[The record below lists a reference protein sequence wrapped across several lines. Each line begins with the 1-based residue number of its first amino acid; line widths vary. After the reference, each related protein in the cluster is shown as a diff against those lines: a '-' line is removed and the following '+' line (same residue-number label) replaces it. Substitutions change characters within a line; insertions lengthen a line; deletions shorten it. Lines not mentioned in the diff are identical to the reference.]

1 MATLSISDD
10 GIKADGL
17 MARVVDWVFGYD
29 FFLSYSHGDGM
40 RLPRRIKERLE
51 HAGFRVFLDQTEY
64 VAGEDLRRETRR
76 QVVKSRKIVIVARAS
91 ALKSEWVKREV
102 GVALEHDKI
111 PVIVNVNGAVEAAPR
126 DAALAAMARERH
138 WLRLD
143 EALDDPDGEPTDRA
157 ISELVRGFH
166 HTRQETKRQRIF
178 ATAAAVLALTAGVA
192 TWQAIEA
199 NRARAVAEA
208 QRDRA
213 QRVLD
218 QVVGNA
224 NRRVES
230 FSQRIKQE
238 REPPRTDKAIPIR
251 VSHPPEPSSQ
261 SPLQQA
267 EHLVTMGATLLAGG
281 DFRGSRSSLE
291 EALRIVESRPD
302 NHSPDPQWQL
312 ARFNVYNGLAK
323 AALKGDDQDAAV
335 AALTKAMV
343 VAQERAAAEPQAAQW
358 RQKLAILHQRI
369 GELYVEQERLAEA
382 LEQYRA
388 GAALWRELASVP
400 ELSPLARQQLAF
412 SLGQLG
418 DLEMKRRNIE
428 QALTF
433 YKDSVS
439 ALEQLAA
446 AVTPGTD
453 LQRDLSVGYQQIADA
468 LLVAGRAGEAIVWVD
483 KDLAISQRTAAD
495 APPSQQRD
503 LASSYDRRARALE
516 QLGRNAE
523 ALDAYG
529 KGVSLVE
536 AAAAADGAEPSW
548 HRDAAAMIESMGKL
562 LGKMGRR
569 ERAISLLRRALSIR
583 ESLAASLEEPEW
595 QAEVEA
601 AYRRISELMRSIDR
615 EDEALETAEQY
626 LLATSSATDADKSKA
641 ERIARA
647 LGTLCW
653 SALLAKNFPR
663 AIWAGQHAVDLDP
676 ELNWV
681 RSNYAHALML
691 SGQRQKAREI
701 YLGYDSP
708 SPHAA
713 KQWKDQILKDFE
725 EMKKRRIEDS
735 LMGEISALLAAD

>member
-1 MATLSISDD
+1 
-10 GIKADGL
+10 
-17 MARVVDWVFGYD
+17 
-29 FFLSYSHGDGM
+29 
-40 RLPRRIKERLE
+40 
-51 HAGFRVFLDQTEY
+51 
-64 VAGEDLRRETRR
+64 
-76 QVVKSRKIVIVARAS
+76 
-91 ALKSEWVKREV
+91 
-102 GVALEHDKI
+102 
-111 PVIVNVNGAVEAAPR
+111 
-126 DAALAAMARERH
+126 
-138 WLRLD
+138 LD
-143 EALDDPDGEPTDRA
+143 ETLDDPDGEPTDRA
-157 ISELVRGFH
+157 ISELVRGFQ

-199 NRARAVAEA
+199 NRAKTVAEA

-230 FSQRIKQE
+230 FSLRIKRE
-238 REPPRTDKAIPIR
+238 RDSPRTDKAIPIR
-251 VSHPPEPSSQ
+251 VSHPPEPTSR

-267 EHLVTMGATLLAGG
+267 NDLVTMGAALLTSG

-291 EALRIVESRPD
+291 EALRILESRPETQ
-302 NHSPDPQWQL
+302 SPEPQWQL

-323 AALKGDDQDAAV
+323 AALKGDDPDAAL
-335 AALTKAMV
+335 AALTKALAV
-343 VAQERAAAEPQAAQW
+343 SQERAQAEPQAAHW
-358 RQKLAILHQRI
+358 RQKEAVLHQGI
-369 GELYVEQERLAEA
+369 GELYEEQERLEEA
-382 LEQYRA
+382 GEQYRKA
-388 GAALWRELASVP
+388 TALWRELASVP
-400 ELSPLARQQLAF
+400 ELLPLARRHLAF

-433 YKDSVS
+433 YKDSIS
-439 ALEQLAA
+439 TLEQRAA

-468 LLVAGRAGEAIVWVD
+468 LLVDGRAKEAIVWVD
-483 KDLAISQRTAAD
+483 KDLAISQPTGAD
-495 APPSQQRD
+495 ASPSKKRD

-536 AAAAADGAEPSW
+536 VAAAADDAEPSW
-548 HRDAAAMIESMGKL
+548 QRDAAAMLESTGKL
-562 LGKMGRR
+562 LGKMGQR
-569 ERAISLLRRALSIR
+569 ERAVSLFRRALSIR
-583 ESLAASLEEPEW
+583 EKLAASLEEPEW
-595 QAEVEA
+595 QTEVEV
-601 AYRRISELMRSIDR
+601 AYRRISELMRSMGR
-615 EDEALETAEQY
+615 EEEALETAEQY
-626 LLATSSATDADKSKA
+626 LLATSSAAEGDKSKA
-641 ERIARA
+641 ERIGKA

-663 AIWAGQHAVDLDP
+663 AVWAGRHAVDLAP

-681 RSNYAHALML
+681 KSNYAHTLMF
-691 SGQRQKAREI
+691 SGQRQKAKEI
-701 YLGYDSP
+701 YLGLGSLSP
-708 SPHAA
+708 DAA

-725 EMKKRRIEDS
+725 EMKKRRLEDP
-735 LMGEISALLAAD
+735 LMGEIDALLAVK